1 LSRKKEESGFLP
13 RSTLLRVFGVIFF
26 TTALAGLIFQSTT
39 FSLPK
44 VFGEEF
50 SALASLIGWYSFLVF
65 AVAAFAQFL
74 VGYLL
79 DNYSI
84 RPIFTTVALWQA
96 ALFFVMTQVSS
107 AITVLVAIAF
117 MLVVFGQIPINDV
130 LLVVLHEVNGG
141 VAYMLFAPL

>member
-1 LSRKKEESGFLP
+1 
-13 RSTLLRVFGVIFF
+13 
-26 TTALAGLIFQSTT
+26 
-39 FSLPK
+39 
-44 VFGEEF
+44 
-50 SALASLIGWYSFLVF
+50 LASSIGWYSFLVF

-130 LLVVLHEVNGG
+130 LVGPIARSE
-141 VAYMLFAPL
+141 

>member
-1 LSRKKEESGFLP
+1 
-13 RSTLLRVFGVIFF
+13 
-26 TTALAGLIFQSTT
+26 
-39 FSLPK
+39 
-44 VFGEEF
+44 
-50 SALASLIGWYSFLVF
+50 LASLIGWYSFLVF

-84 RPIFTTVALWQA
+84 RPIFTTVALWKA

-107 AITVLVAIAF
+107 AITVLVTIAF

-130 LLVVLHEVNGG
+130 LVGRIARSEWRSRVHAIRSVITFSVMASAVSLIAWIH
-141 VAYMLFAPL
+141 